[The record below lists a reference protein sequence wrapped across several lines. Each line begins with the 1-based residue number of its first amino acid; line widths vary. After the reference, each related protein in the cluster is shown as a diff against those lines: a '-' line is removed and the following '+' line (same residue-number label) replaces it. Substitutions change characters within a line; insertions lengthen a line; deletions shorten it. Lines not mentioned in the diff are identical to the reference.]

1 MPDCPKTAASGALA
15 YARDHQLSGNVLN
28 SYNFGGTL
36 IFHGIKTYVD
46 GRTDQLFLGGFT
58 KADDATGHSDGKPL
72 LEAQLKKYAIGWAL
86 LTADDTRIPFFAELG
101 WKRAYADDDAVI
113 YLPPGA

>member
-1 MPDCPKTAASGALA
+1 MHYVLSPLTVGCLAAIGLL
-15 YARDHQLSGNVLN
+15 HL
-28 SYNFGGTL
+28 
-36 IFHGIKTYVD
+36 
-46 GRTDQLFLGGFT
+46 LFLSGFT